1 LPIAV
6 AGVPPDY
13 FSATGQLWG
22 NPLFNWLTLRQQ
34 GYQWW
39 VARVQGVLRLV
50 DWVRIDHFRGF
61 ESYWRVPVEETTAI
75 NGTWMAGPGP
85 DIFIALRDALGD
97 LPIVAEDLGVI
108 TPEVEQ
114 LRDQFGFP
122 GMRILQFAFSNDPHN
137 PHRPYNFIPNVLV
150 YTGTHD
156 NDTSV
161 GWRDD
166 PQVPVEH
173 KRNFMDYLGKTQM
186 DDVAW
191 DFIRI
196 ALQSIAQTAIL
207 PLQDLL
213 SLGTQH
219 RMNTPGQGEG
229 HWAWRYDPK
238 LLTPGIAGKLRRLT
252 HLYGRGV

>member
-1 LPIAV
+1 
-6 AGVPPDY
+6 
-13 FSATGQLWG
+13 
-22 NPLFNWLTLRQQ
+22 
-34 GYQWW
+34 
-39 VARVQGVLRLV
+39 
-50 DWVRIDHFRGF
+50 
-61 ESYWRVPVEETTAI
+61 
-75 NGTWMAGPGP
+75 MAGPGP

-122 GMRILQFAFSNDPHN
+122 GMRILQFAFSNDAHN